1 MSAVLLPKT
10 LDDYRV
16 GELLAVWERWM
27 LQPAK
32 DVMELGYP
40 KTACGCHS
48 EPWGYWEHTFQDECD
63 EMENAKADAVNA
75 AIDDLETLQQMA
87 VYHKHLAGVYRFNR
101 NNLDGVYNAAR
112 LALAYSLP
120 ARGVY

>member
-1 MSAVLLPKT
+1 MSAVLLPRE

-16 GELLAVWERWM
+16 GELLAIWEGWM
-27 LQPAK
+27 LTPAK

-40 KTACGCHS
+40 KTATGCHS

-63 EMENAKADAVNA
+63 AMEYGKAEAVNA

-87 VYHKHLAGVYRFNR
+87 IYHRHLAAVYHFRRSNLEEVYC
-101 NNLDGVYNAAR
+101 AAR
-112 LALAYSLP
+112 LMLGKILP
-120 ARGVY
+120 SRGVY